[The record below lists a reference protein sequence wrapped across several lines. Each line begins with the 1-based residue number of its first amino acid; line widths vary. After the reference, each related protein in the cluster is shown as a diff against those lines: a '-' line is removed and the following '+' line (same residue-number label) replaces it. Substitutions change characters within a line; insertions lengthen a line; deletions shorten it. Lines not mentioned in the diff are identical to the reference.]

1 MKKISYIIPLVSGL
15 ILLNSCG
22 KNTETVKPERK
33 NITETVFA
41 SGVLVPENQY
51 NLTAQ
56 SDGYIINLNFDE
68 GDIVKDG
75 DLMAVIDNKT
85 YDINSQ
91 NADLL
96 LKIAQANTSP
106 NAPALKQIEANM
118 NAAEI
123 KMKQDKQQA
132 ERYKK
137 LYESNSVSK
146 LENEN
151 IQLAWANSKANFLS
165 LQENYKLQKQVAEQ
179 QLITQQSQSG
189 VNKVLQGNNE
199 LRAVVGG
206 KVFTKFKELGDYV
219 RRGEVIAVIGA
230 PSNLYAKLSIDES
243 SMSKIKLNQE
253 VIIQLN
259 THKNQN
265 INAKITEIDPSF
277 DKQTQ
282 SFYCR
287 ADFTD
292 SLYFL
297 ISGTQLQANVV
308 VGERENALV
317 IPRKFL
323 NYGNTVNVKG
333 EGQVGIETGIIS
345 TDWVEIISGI
355 DENATLISEK
365 NK

>member
-1 MKKISYIIPLVSGL
+1 MKKIKYIIPLISGL

-22 KNTETVKPERK
+22 KNTKTVKPERK

-41 SGVLVPENQY
+41 SGVLVPDDQY

-68 GDIVKDG
+68 GDIVKGG

-91 NADLL
+91 SADLL
-96 LKIAQANTSP
+96 LKIAQSNTSP

-118 NAAEI
+118 KAAQI
-123 KMKQDKQQA
+123 KMNQDKQQA

-146 LENEN
+146 LEYEN
-151 IQLAWANSKANFLS
+151 MQLAYENSKANFLS
-165 LQENYKLQKQVAEQ
+165 LQENYKLQKQIAKQ
-179 QLITQQSQSG
+179 QLISQQSQSG
-189 VNKVLQGNNE
+189 VNRVLKGNNE

-206 KVFTKFKELGDYV
+206 RVFIRYKELGDYV
-219 RRGEVIAVIGA
+219 RRGEVIAVIGN

-243 SMSKIKLNQE
+243 SISKIKLNQD

-259 THKNQN
+259 TLKNKN
-265 INAKITEIDPSF
+265 FNAKITEIYPAF

-292 SLYFL
+292 SLSFL
-297 ISGTQLQANVV
+297 ISGTQLQANIV
-308 VGERENALV
+308 VGKKENALV
-317 IPRKFL
+317 IPRNYL
-323 NYGNTVNVKG
+323 YYGNMVDVKG
-333 EGQVGIETGIIS
+333 EGQVKISTGIIS
-345 TDWVEIISGI
+345 TEWVEILGGI
-355 DENATLISEK
+355 DENATLILEK